1 MALIALHTRLRPGAE
16 AEYDRV
22 HAVVPDPLDREI
34 RASGVTAWH
43 IWRDGLDLF
52 HAIEVVDFSAME
64 EHMSGLPVSAEW
76 SRLVHP
82 LLDLEA
88 SRSGP
93 LRLVWRLP

>member
-1 MALIALHTRLRPGAE
+1 MAVVALHTRLLPDKE

-43 IWRDGLDLF
+43 IWRHGLDLF
-52 HAIEVVDFSAME
+52 HVIEVDDFAAME
-64 EHMSGLPVSAEW
+64 AHMDGLPVSVEW
-76 SRLVHP
+76 SRLIHP
-82 LLDLEA
+82 LLDLPA

-93 LRLVWRLP
+93 LDLVWSLP